1 MTYLILISEV
11 YIFNAPFVIHIHL
24 RVVLGTGPFFL
35 CQYDN
40 FSLCQYGS
48 FLNLYLELS
57 VYSSLLII
65 TVVVDHFGIMAISQ
79 QSLEDLY
86 VNLTLEDEEEGG
98 IIVEK
103 SDALELKHTYVLV
116 GKFLT
121 KKNINFNVMQNVLT
135 SLWRPKE
142 GMEVHDLGG
151 LRYSFVFYHKMDGQ
165 KVIDG
170 GPWSFEQAMLILH
183 QLKDGE
189 DPYMVKLQDLEI
201 WVQSL

>member
-1 MTYLILISEV
+1 ME
-11 YIFNAPFVIHIHL
+11 
-24 RVVLGTGPFFL
+24 G
-35 CQYDN
+35 
-40 FSLCQYGS
+40 
-48 FLNLYLELS
+48 
-57 VYSSLLII
+57 
-65 TVVVDHFGIMAISQ
+65 SQ
-79 QSLEDLY
+79 QSLEELY

-103 SDALELKHTYVLV
+103 SDALGLKHTYVLV

-121 KKNINFNVMQNVLT
+121 KKNINFNVMQNVLA